1 MKLVLNIVGVLA
13 VVLGVIGIVVP
24 LLPTTPFL
32 LLAAACFARGSQ
44 RMHGWLLNNRVFGKF
59 LSDYEQGRGIPVR
72 AKVVA
77 LLMMWSSL
85 LVAMWRYESLTVR
98 VVLLI
103 VGAGVS
109 IYLLRLPTR
118 VTS

>member
-1 MKLVLNIVGVLA
+1 MHAHFPRTA
-13 VVLGVIGIVVP
+13 VAVAA
-24 LLPTTPFL
+24 L

-59 LSDYEQGRGIPVR
+59 LSDYEQGRGIPAR
-72 AKVVA
+72 AKAVA

-85 LVAMWRYESLTVR
+85 LLAMWRYESLTVR
-98 VVLLI
+98 LVLLAI
-103 VGAGVS
+103 GAGVS

-118 VTS
+118 GAN

>member
-13 VVLGVIGIVVP
+13 LVLGVIGIVVP

-59 LSDYEQGRGIPVR
+59 ISDYEQGRGIPAR
-72 AKVVA
+72 AKVIA

-85 LVAMWRYESLTVR
+85 LLAMWRYESLTVR
-98 VVLLI
+98 LVLLA
-103 VGAGVS
+103 VGTGVTV
-109 IYLLRLPTR
+109 YLMRLPTR
-118 VTS
+118 ASS